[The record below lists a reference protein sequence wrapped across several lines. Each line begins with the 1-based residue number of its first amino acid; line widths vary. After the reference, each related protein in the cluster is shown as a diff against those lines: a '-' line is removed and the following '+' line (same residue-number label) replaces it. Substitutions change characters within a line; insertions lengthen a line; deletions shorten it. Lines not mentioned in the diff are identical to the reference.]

1 MPIARDRRGGC
12 ESSMK
17 FCLRGASRF
26 FAVTCLSSG
35 LFIGLLLGGC
45 SDSDEEPTKSEGEFV
60 ESEAFQ
66 GVFRQH
72 GYARVIEVEGD
83 TLRTYDVT
91 SVSCVPSGEISLDEV
106 REEFDRV
113 EDTSEGFSWYETDA
127 FTRYEF
133 ARVDALPEECGDQA
147 TDPVATFDA
156 LYHLFDENYAF
167 FEERDIDWEAA
178 RALGDGISASSSGE
192 ELMGVF
198 QEMLTSFSDGHVY
211 VFDVENGTGFL
222 GGSLGELWDF
232 WASEYEGNPVGEN
245 PADPRGA
252 FIAEMQDYVLSDVLD
267 GDGKSA
273 VFDMLHWGMLDENVG
288 YLDIHQM
295 STFEANLSISEATSQ
310 IRAAMKE
317 VMEDLSSAE
326 AIIID
331 VRFNQGGYDTIGYEV
346 ASFFNDEARVVS
358 QKRAR
363 DGEDLTQLQDISI
376 DAREDAFLG
385 PVYLLTSR
393 NTVSAAETFSLA
405 MRELPNVTLVGT
417 RTYGSLSD
425 SLGRLLPNGWL
436 VSLSNEIYQSPDG
449 EIFEAEG
456 VPPDELVEY
465 DEEKTVRDNL
475 DRVLSKAVE
484 LAGY

>member
-1 MPIARDRRGGC
+1 
-12 ESSMK
+12 MK
-17 FCLRGASRF
+17 FRLRGAPRF
-26 FAVTCLSSG
+26 SAVTCLLCG
-35 LFIGLLLGGC
+35 LFFGPLLGGC
-45 SDSDEEPTKSEGEFV
+45 SDSDEEPTEPEGEFV
-60 ESEAFQ
+60 DSEAFQ
-66 GVFRQH
+66 GVFQQQ

-91 SVSCVPSGEISLDEV
+91 SVSCVPSGEMSLDEV
-106 REEFDRV
+106 REEFERV
-113 EDTSEGFSWYETDA
+113 EGSSEGFSWYETGA

-133 ARVDALPEECGDQA
+133 ERVDALPEECGDQA

-167 FEERDIDWEAA
+167 FEERNIDWKAA
-178 RALGDGISASSSGE
+178 ETLGDEISASSSDE
-192 ELMGVF
+192 ELMGAF
-198 QEMLTSFSDGHVY
+198 QEMLTPFSDGHVY
-211 VFDVENGTGFL
+211 VFDIENGAGFL
-222 GGSLGELWDF
+222 GGSLGDLWDF
-232 WASEYEGNPVGEN
+232 WASEYEGNPVGDN

-273 VFDMLHWGMLDENVG
+273 VFDMLHWGMLDEDIG
-288 YLDIHQM
+288 YLDVHRM
-295 STFEANLSISEATSQ
+295 STFEADLSIPEATAQ
-310 IRAAMKE
+310 IRAAMKV

-331 VRFNQGGYDTIGYEV
+331 VRFNQGGYDTIGYEI

-358 QKRAR
+358 RKRAR
-363 DGEDLTQLQDISI
+363 DGDGLTSLQDIGI
-376 DAREDAFLG
+376 AAQDDAFLG

-465 DEEKTVRDNL
+465 DEEETVSDNL
-475 DRVLSKAVE
+475 DRALSKAVE

>member
-1 MPIARDRRGGC
+1 
-12 ESSMK
+12 MK
-17 FCLRGASRF
+17 FCLLGAPRF
-26 FAVTCLSSG
+26 SAVACLSGG
-35 LFIGLLLGGC
+35 LFLGLLQGAC
-45 SDSDEEPTKSEGEFV
+45 SSSDEESTEAEGDFV
-60 ESEAFQ
+60 GSEAFQ

-72 GYARVIEVEGD
+72 GYARIVEVEGD

-91 SVSCVPSGEISLDEV
+91 SVSCVPSGEMSLDDV

-113 EDTSEGFSWYETDA
+113 EDTSDGFSWYETGA

-147 TDPVATFDA
+147 TDPVAAFDA

-167 FEERDIDWEAA
+167 FEERGIDWEAA
-178 RALGDGISASSSGE
+178 EALGDGLSTSSSGE

-198 QEMLTSFSDGHVY
+198 QEMLTPFSDGHVY
-211 VFDVENGTGFL
+211 VFDIENGAGFL

-245 PADPRGA
+245 PADPRGTFVA
-252 FIAEMQDYVLSDVLD
+252 DMQDYVLSDVLE

-273 VFDMLHWGMLDENVG
+273 VFDMLHWGMLNEDIG
-288 YLDIHQM
+288 YLDVHQM
-295 STFEANLSISEATSQ
+295 STFEADLSIPEATVE
-310 IRAAMKE
+310 IRAAMQA
-317 VMEDLSSAE
+317 VMADLSSAE

-331 VRFNQGGYDTIGYEV
+331 VRFNQGGYDTIGYEI

-363 DGEDLTQLQDISI
+363 DGEDLTRLQDISI
-376 DAREDAFLG
+376 EGREDAFVG
-385 PVYLLTSR
+385 PVYVLTSR

-417 RTYGSLSD
+417 PTYGSLSD

-436 VSLSNEIYQSPDG
+436 VSLSNEIYQSPNG
-449 EIFEAEG
+449 EIFEVEG
-456 VPPDELVEY
+456 VPPDEFVEY
-465 DEEKTVRDNL
+465 DEEETVRENL
-475 DRVLSKAVE
+475 DRVLAKAME
-484 LAGY
+484 LAGP